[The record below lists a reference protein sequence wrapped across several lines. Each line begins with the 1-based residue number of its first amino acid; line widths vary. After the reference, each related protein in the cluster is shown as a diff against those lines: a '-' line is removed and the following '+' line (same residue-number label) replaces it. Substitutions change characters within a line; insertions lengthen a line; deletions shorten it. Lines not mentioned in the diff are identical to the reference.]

1 MQETLTGKNLSIIV
15 DEIYEQH
22 NAKLLGE
29 TTIKLLEK
37 ELSQINK
44 SIGNIM
50 KAIEQGIITDTTKE
64 RLEELEN
71 SRREIQEKLILERMK
86 EQIILDK
93 KVIEDYLKDGVSKEP
108 EMMVDLL
115 VEKVYVYSDY
125 IELILH
131 YTNEPIKTP
140 TAYKNDDS
148 PEGTSLRGALI
159 FTGNIWYEDYALKK
173 GRRKSPDAI
182 RCETRKML
190 VNISISS

>member
-1 MQETLTGKNLSIIV
+1 M
-15 DEIYEQH
+15 
-22 NAKLLGE
+22 GE

-50 KAIEQGIITDTTKE
+50 KAIEQGIITYTTKE

-86 EQIILDK
+86 EQVILDK
-93 KVIEDYLKDGVSKEP
+93 KVIEDYLKDGISKEP
-108 EMMVDLL
+108 EMMVNLL

-140 TAYKNDDS
+140 TAYKNDES

-173 GRRKSPDAI
+173 GLRKSPDAK